1 MATAVNGLHRRSP
14 ELAPKVHADENVC
27 TCGRRLHRR
36 VGDHRDAVAAGRL
49 SPMQRRSPV
58 LSAPD
63 DSFESRQLVRIATD
77 GDDLGTAGSEHSA
90 HQLAQFA
97 GTVTSSRKRRQP
109 SESHRAFTV
118 QGSANSRVA
127 SCKNLSCRYSS
138 LINNNKFAN
147 SGRGSQISKGLVAVV
162 PVG

>member
-1 MATAVNGLHRRSP
+1 M
-14 ELAPKVHADENVC
+14 
-27 TCGRRLHRR
+27 
-36 VGDHRDAVAAGRL
+36 
-49 SPMQRRSPV
+49 
-58 LSAPD
+58 LSAPGTERHSRRPGGAFHRHGIGSRLD
-63 DSFESRQLVRIATD
+63 ILGAQRARNDSFESRQLVRIATD

-138 LINNNKFAN
+138 LINNNKFAK